1 MSEKSFYRCNKPGC
15 CTSTFTLSVK
25 RHASDVD
32 GLTMDDKQE
41 CCTVW
46 NSVVDIAE
54 KSNLSLPVQEQ
65 RIVVSSLV
73 YAVFAKEVKE
83 KKINDN

>member
-1 MSEKSFYRCNKPGC
+1 MQQALVLHMNFYIIGEK
-15 CTSTFTLSVK
+15 
-25 RHASDVD
+25 ASDVD
-32 GLTMDDKQE
+32 GLNKADKQE

-65 RIVVSSLV
+65 
-73 YAVFAKEVKE
+73 
-83 KKINDN
+83 